1 MTCTKLLVVTIA
13 SNIGMQYTLP
23 SNNNSAIKPIVWV
36 NLSHILKF
44 TTTAPLFLWIAF
56 SSTGKLCL
64 NLADEDQF
72 PVGIINLMTI
82 KSYS

>member
-1 MTCTKLLVVTIA
+1 
-13 SNIGMQYTLP
+13 MQYTLP
-23 SNNNSAIKPIVWV
+23 GNNNSAIKPIVWV

-56 SSTGKLCL
+56 SSTGKFL
-64 NLADEDQF
+64 NLADKDQF
-72 PVGIINLMTI
+72 SVGIINLMTI